1 MRKISEVV
9 EKLAN
14 NATTFLVSANTLL
27 FLLKLGAGIISNSI
41 AIISDAINSLTDII
55 ASIVVFICVRMGHK
69 QADEDHPFGHHRI
82 EPIAGLVVAIF
93 ISLVG
98 FEIIHRSID
107 RFITGE
113 LVIFSFIPVSVLIF
127 TMALKTFMAVYL
139 RKVSKKI
146 NSPALFASSI
156 DSRNDIFI
164 SATVLLGFIGY
175 KLGYTYLDSVAG
187 MIIGLW
193 IIFSGYSVG
202 KSNIDFLIGKSPDKK
217 FMINIKEA
225 ALRIKGVK
233 GLNDVRAHYVGS
245 YFHVELHI
253 EVNKNLSLK
262 TAHDIGKKVEH
273 EIESLPVVDKAFIHI
288 DPI

>member
-1 MRKISEVV
+1 FI
-9 EKLAN
+9 
-14 NATTFLVSANTLL
+14 
-27 FLLKLGAGIISNSI
+27 LKLVAGLISNSI
-41 AIISDAINSLTDII
+41 AIISDAINSLTDVI
-55 ASIVVFICVRMGHK
+55 ASIVVFVCVRMGRK

-82 EPIAGLVVAIF
+82 EPIAGLIVAIL

-98 FEIIHRSID
+98 FEIIHVSID
-107 RFITGE
+107 RFVTRE
-113 LVIFSFIPVSVLIF
+113 LVVFSFISASVLIF

-156 DSRNDIFI
+156 DSRNDVFI

-175 KLGYTYLDSVAG
+175 KLGYTYLDSVTG

-217 FMINIKEA
+217 FMISIKEA
-225 ALRIKGVK
+225 ALRVKGVK
-233 GLNDVRAHYVGS
+233 GLNDIRAHYVGS

-273 EIESLPVVDKAFIHI
+273 EIESLPIVDKAFIHI
-288 DPI
+288 DPV